1 MTTIAQTYRL
11 NALFAYG
18 LFALAVLSIVA
29 YVCLTVATIFATSHR
44 TSYAAQSAT
53 LTSQIGELEQ
63 SYLLLQGRVN
73 PGQASVLGL
82 VQPSKVTTV
91 TVGSLSIRN

>member
-18 LFALAVLSIVA
+18 LFALAALSIVA
-29 YVCLTVATIFATSHR
+29 YVCLTVATIFATSHK
-44 TSYAAQSAT
+44 TAASVQSAV

-73 PGQASVLGL
+73 PMQASVLGL

-91 TVGSLSIRN
+91 SAGSLSIRN

>member
-1 MTTIAQTYRL
+1 MST
-11 NALFAYG
+11 LFAYG
-18 LFALAVLSIVA
+18 LFALAVFSIVA

-44 TSYAAQSAT
+44 TAFSAQSAT

-73 PGQASVLGL
+73 PQQATVLGL
-82 VQPSKVTTV
+82 VQPNRVTTV
-91 TVGSLSIRN
+91 SVSSLSIRN

>member
-18 LFALAVLSIVA
+18 LFALATLSVVA
-29 YVCLTVATIFATSHR
+29 YVCLTIATIFATSHR
-44 TSYAAQSAT
+44 TASVSQSAV

-73 PGQASVLGL
+73 PAQAATLGL

-91 TVGSLSIRN
+91 SASSLSIRN